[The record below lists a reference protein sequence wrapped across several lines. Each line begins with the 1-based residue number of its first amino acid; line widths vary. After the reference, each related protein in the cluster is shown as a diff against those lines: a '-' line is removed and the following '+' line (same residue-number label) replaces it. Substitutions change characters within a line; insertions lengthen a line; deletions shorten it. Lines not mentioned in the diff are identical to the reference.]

1 MGGGGR
7 GAIKIEVGLGG
18 GADFGYHSLNVYSV
32 LVMLKKR
39 T

>member
-1 MGGGGR
+1 MGGR
-7 GAIKIEVGLGG
+7 AIKIEVGLG